1 MASDF
6 RLEFNDGWEDELGQ
20 QIRDV
25 FQEVF
30 DVVFRN
36 YQSQPV
42 PAVKDALIREFKRR
56 GATLTDPELTTY
68 ATAISEGTQIRVH
81 AA

>member
-6 RLEFNDGWEDELGQ
+6 RLEFNDGWEDELGR
-20 QIRDV
+20 QIRRE
-25 FQEVF
+25 FQEAF
-30 DVVFRN
+30 DVVFRE
-36 YQSQPV
+36 YSGQPV
-42 PAVKDALIREFKRR
+42 DTVKNALTREFERR

-68 ATAISEGTQIRVH
+68 ATAISEGTQIRVR

>member
-6 RLEFNDGWEDELGQ
+6 CLEFNDGWEDDLGRH
-20 QIRDV
+20 IRRE
-25 FQEVF
+25 FQEAF
-30 DVVFRN
+30 DVVFRD
-36 YQSQPV
+36 YAGQPV
-42 PAVKDALIREFKRR
+42 PAVKDALTREFKRC

-68 ATAISEGTQIRVH
+68 ATAISEGTQIRVR

>member
-6 RLEFNDGWEDELGQ
+6 RLEFNDGWEDDLGRQ
-20 QIRDV
+20 VRRE

-30 DVVFRN
+30 DVVFRD
-36 YQSQPV
+36 YRGQPV
-42 PAVKDALIREFKRR
+42 PAVKDALTREFKRR

-68 ATAISEGTQIRVH
+68 ATAISEGAQIRVR